1 MEKLNNTTDE
11 NSSIIAGVGNKN
23 TAGE

>member
-11 NSSIIAGVGNKN
+11 NSSIIAGIGNKN